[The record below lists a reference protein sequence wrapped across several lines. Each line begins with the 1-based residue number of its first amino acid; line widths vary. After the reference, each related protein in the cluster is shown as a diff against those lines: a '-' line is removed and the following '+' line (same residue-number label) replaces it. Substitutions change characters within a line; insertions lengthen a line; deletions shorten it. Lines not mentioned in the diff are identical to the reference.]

1 MITLK
6 QLQWNDCFSYGSNN
20 ELLLN
25 DNTVTQIVGTNGTGK
40 SSIPLIII
48 ISRPYYCKPP
58 QKH

>member
-40 SSIPLIII
+40 SSIP
-48 ISRPYYCKPP
+48 
-58 QKH
+58 